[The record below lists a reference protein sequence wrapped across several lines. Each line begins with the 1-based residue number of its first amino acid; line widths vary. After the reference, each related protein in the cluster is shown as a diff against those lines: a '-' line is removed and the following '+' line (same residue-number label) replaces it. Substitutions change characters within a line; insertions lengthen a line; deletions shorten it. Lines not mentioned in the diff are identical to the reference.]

1 MQTKKLIT
9 NLLIGVLTVTVIACS
24 GESSS
29 VATPKI
35 YMAFTVQDLTNPVW
49 GATAEN
55 LKLICASNNIDLTVV
70 DCAGNSANQI
80 TQMENFIQ
88 KGLDVIAIHPA
99 EINALQPIMQK
110 ARDAGIKV
118 FCWDED
124 TDNAD
129 VSWLV
134 DNFEFGKSIGM
145 EAGKWINEKLNGS
158 TDVAIVEYS
167 VYPNLIKRADGIVA
181 GIKQISPNARIV
193 VRDSAI
199 NAAEGMPMAESFL
212 QSNPNIK
219 VVACIGDGSAIGVNE
234 AVKASGKATSDF
246 GIFAADATDEACDK
260 ISKQNEPFRA
270 SVSLGT
276 PKQLA
281 EQVFDICMKLVN
293 NEDID
298 SKIYRQF
305 KVVNENNVQDYMAG
319 KI

>member
-1 MQTKKLIT
+1 MQKKLIT
-9 NLLIGVLTVTVIACS
+9 LFTTSLIMVFISCS
-24 GESSS
+24 GSQNETNS
-29 VATPKI
+29 KI
-35 YMAFTVQDLTNPVW
+35 SMAFTVQDLTNPVW

-55 LKLICASNNIDLTVV
+55 LKTICDSNNVNLTVV

-99 EINALQPIMQK
+99 EINALAPIMQK
-110 ARDAGIKV
+110 ARESGIKV

-129 VSWLV
+129 VSWLI
-134 DNFEFGKSIGM
+134 DNFEFGKAIGI
-145 EAGKWINEKLNGS
+145 EAGKWINKKLGGK
-158 TDVAIVEYS
+158 TDVAIVEYN

-181 GIKQISPNARIV
+181 GINEISPQARIV

-199 NAAEGMPMAESFL
+199 NAAEGMPLAESFL

-219 VVACIGDGSAIGVNE
+219 VIACIGDGSAIGANE
-234 AVKASGKATSDF
+234 AVKAAGKATEDF

-260 ISKQNEPFRA
+260 ISKFDEPFRA
-270 SVSLGT
+270 SISLGT

-281 EQVFDICMKLVN
+281 EQVFNICIKLVN
-293 NEDID
+293 QQSVD

-305 KVVNENNVQDYMAG
+305 KVVNEENVQDYIAG

>member
-1 MQTKKLIT
+1 MKKI
-9 NLLIGVLTVTVIACS
+9 LLSFLFISMFGFVVSCS
-24 GESSS
+24 NGAKEDPNRIS
-29 VATPKI
+29 
-35 YMAFTVQDLTNPVW
+35 MAFTVQDLTNPVW

-55 LKLICASNNIDLTVV
+55 LKKICASNNVDLTVV

-88 KGLDVIAIHPA
+88 KGIDVIAIHPA
-99 EINALQPIMQK
+99 EINSLEPIMQK

-134 DNFEFGKSIGM
+134 DNFEFGKAIGG
-145 EAGKWINEKLNGS
+145 EAAKWINDKLGGNAE
-158 TDVAIVEYS
+158 VAIVEYS

-181 GIKQISPNARIV
+181 AINEQAPNAKIV

-212 QSNPNIK
+212 QSYPNIK

-234 AVKASGKATSDF
+234 AVKASGKASADF
-246 GIFAADATDEACDK
+246 GIFAADATEEACDK
-260 ISKQNEPFRA
+260 IIKPEEPFRA

-276 PKQLA
+276 PEQLA
-281 EQVFDICMKLVN
+281 SQVYDICMKLVN
-293 NEDID
+293 GEPLDA
-298 SKIYRQF
+298 KIYREF
-305 KVVNENNVQDYMAG
+305 KVVNEANVEDYMNG

>member
-1 MQTKKLIT
+1 MRKTLIT
-9 NLLIGVLTVTVIACS
+9 LLMACLNLICISCS
-24 GESSS
+24 GSQNQSSGE
-29 VATPKI
+29 KI
-35 YMAFTVQDLTNPVW
+35 SMAFTVQDLTNPVW

-55 LKLICASNNIDLTVV
+55 LKVICDNNNVDLTVV
-70 DCAGNSANQI
+70 DCQGNSANQI

-88 KGLDVIAIHPA
+88 RGLDVIAIHPA
-99 EINALQPIMQK
+99 EINALAPIMQK
-110 ARDAGIKV
+110 ARDNGIKV

-129 VSWLV
+129 VSWLI
-134 DNFEFGKSIGM
+134 DNFEFGKAIGM
-145 EAGKWINEKLNGS
+145 EAGKFINEKLGGQ

-181 GIKQISPNARIV
+181 GIKEISPNARIV

-199 NAAEGMPMAESFL
+199 NAAEGMPLAESFL

-219 VVACIGDGSAIGVNE
+219 VIASIGDGAAIGANE
-234 AVKASGKATSDF
+234 AVKAAGKATSDF

-260 ISKQNEPFRA
+260 ISKSDEPFRA

-281 EQVFDICMKLVN
+281 ESVFDICMKLVN

-305 KVVNENNVQDYMAG
+305 KVVNEENVQDYMAG

>member
-1 MQTKKLIT
+1 MKKI
-9 NLLIGVLTVTVIACS
+9 LLSFLFISMFSFVVSCS
-24 GESSS
+24 NGAKADPNRIS
-29 VATPKI
+29 
-35 YMAFTVQDLTNPVW
+35 MAFTVQDLTNPVW

-55 LKLICASNNIDLTVV
+55 LKKICASNNVDLTVV

-88 KGLDVIAIHPA
+88 KGIDVIAIHPA
-99 EINALQPIMQK
+99 EINSLEPIMQK

-134 DNFEFGKSIGM
+134 DNFEFGKAIGG
-145 EAGKWINEKLNGS
+145 EAAKWINEKLGGNAE
-158 TDVAIVEYS
+158 VAIVEYS
-167 VYPNLIKRADGIVA
+167 VYPNLIKRADGIA
-181 GIKQISPNARIV
+181 AAIKEQSPNAKIV

-212 QSNPNIK
+212 QSYPNIK

-234 AVKASGKATSDF
+234 AVKASGKAVADF
-246 GIFAADATDEACDK
+246 GIFAADATEEACDK
-260 ISKQNEPFRA
+260 IIKPEEPFRA

-276 PKQLA
+276 PEQLA
-281 EQVFDICMKLVN
+281 NQVYDICMKLVN
-293 NEDID
+293 GEPLDA
-298 SKIYRQF
+298 KIYREF
-305 KVVNENNVQDYMAG
+305 KVINETNVEDYMNG

>member
-1 MQTKKLIT
+1 MRKTLIT
-9 NLLIGVLTVTVIACS
+9 LLMACLNLICISCS
-24 GESSS
+24 GSQNQSSGD
-29 VATPKI
+29 KI
-35 YMAFTVQDLTNPVW
+35 SMAFTVQDLTNPVW

-55 LKLICASNNIDLTVV
+55 LKVICTNNNVDLTVV
-70 DCAGNSANQI
+70 DCQGNSANQI

-99 EINALQPIMQK
+99 EINALAPIMQK
-110 ARDAGIKV
+110 ARDNGIKV

-129 VSWLV
+129 VSWLI
-134 DNFEFGKSIGM
+134 DNFEFGKAIGM
-145 EAGKWINEKLNGS
+145 EAGKFINEKLGGQ

-181 GIKQISPNARIV
+181 GIKEISPNARIV

-199 NAAEGMPMAESFL
+199 NAAEGMPLAESFL

-219 VVACIGDGSAIGVNE
+219 VIASIGDGAAIGANE
-234 AVKASGKATSDF
+234 AVKAAGKATSDF

-260 ISKQNEPFRA
+260 ISKSDETFRA

-281 EQVFDICMKLVN
+281 ESVFDICMKLVN

-305 KVVNENNVQDYMAG
+305 KVVNEENVQDYMAG

>member
-1 MQTKKLIT
+1 MQKKLIT
-9 NLLIGVLTVTVIACS
+9 LLMTQLIMVFISCS
-24 GESSS
+24 GSQNE
-29 VATPKI
+29 TNTKI
-35 YMAFTVQDLTNPVW
+35 SMAFTVQDLTNPVW

-55 LKLICASNNIDLTVV
+55 LKTVCANNNVNLTVV
-70 DCAGNSANQI
+70 DCSGNSANQI

-99 EINALQPIMQK
+99 EINALAPIMQK
-110 ARDAGIKV
+110 ARDIGIKV

-129 VSWLV
+129 VSWLI
-134 DNFEFGKSIGM
+134 DNFEFGRAIGT
-145 EAGKWINEKLNGS
+145 EAGKWINEKLGGK
-158 TDVAIVEYS
+158 TDVAIIEYS

-181 GIKQISPNARIV
+181 GINEISPNARIA

-199 NAAEGMPMAESFL
+199 NATEGMPLAESFL

-219 VVACIGDGSAIGVNE
+219 VIACIGDGGAIGANE
-234 AVKASGKATSDF
+234 AVKAAGKATQDF

-260 ISKQNEPFRA
+260 ISKSDEPFRA
-270 SVSLGT
+270 SVSLGN

-281 EQVFDICMKLVN
+281 EQVFNICMSLVN
-293 NEDID
+293 NQHID

-305 KVVNENNVQDYMAG
+305 KVVNEENVQDYIAG

>member
-1 MQTKKLIT
+1 MRKILIT
-9 NLLIGVLTVTVIACS
+9 LFMTCLTVISISCGS
-24 GESSS
+24 GSQ
-29 VATPKI
+29 TNQDGDKI
-35 YMAFTVQDLTNPVW
+35 SMAFTVQDLTNPVW

-55 LKLICASNNIDLTVV
+55 LKVICANNNVDLTVV
-70 DCAGNSANQI
+70 DCQGNSANQI

-99 EINALQPIMQK
+99 EINSLAPIMQK
-110 ARDAGIKV
+110 ARDNGIKV

-129 VSWLV
+129 VSWLI
-134 DNFEFGKSIGM
+134 DNFEFGKAIGT
-145 EAGKWINEKLNGS
+145 EAGKWINEKLGGQ

-181 GIKQISPNARIV
+181 GIKELSPNARIV

-199 NAAEGMPMAESFL
+199 NAAEGMPLAESFL

-219 VVACIGDGSAIGVNE
+219 VIASIGDGAAIGANE
-234 AVKASGKATSDF
+234 AVKASGKATPDF

-260 ISKQNEPFRA
+260 ISKREEPFRA

-281 EQVFDICMKLVN
+281 ESVFDICMKLVN

-305 KVVNENNVQDYMAG
+305 KVVNEENVEDYMAG

>member
-1 MQTKKLIT
+1 MKKI
-9 NLLIGVLTVTVIACS
+9 LLSFLFISMFSFVVSCS
-24 GESSS
+24 NGAKADPNRIS
-29 VATPKI
+29 
-35 YMAFTVQDLTNPVW
+35 MAFTVQDLTNPVW

-55 LKLICASNNIDLTVV
+55 LKKICASNNVDLTVV

-88 KGLDVIAIHPA
+88 KGIDVIAIHPA
-99 EINALQPIMQK
+99 EINSLEPIMQK

-134 DNFEFGKSIGM
+134 DNFEFGKAIGG
-145 EAGKWINEKLNGS
+145 EAAKWINEKLGGNAE
-158 TDVAIVEYS
+158 VAIVEYS
-167 VYPNLIKRADGIVA
+167 VYSNLIKRADGIA
-181 GIKQISPNARIV
+181 AAIKEQSPNAKIV

-212 QSNPNIK
+212 QSYPNIK

-234 AVKASGKATSDF
+234 AVKASGKAAADF
-246 GIFAADATDEACDK
+246 GIFAADATEEACDK
-260 ISKQNEPFRA
+260 IIKPEEPFRA

-276 PKQLA
+276 PEQLA
-281 EQVFDICMKLVN
+281 NQVYDICMKLVN
-293 NEDID
+293 GEPLDA
-298 SKIYRQF
+298 KIYREF
-305 KVVNENNVQDYMAG
+305 KVINETNVEDYMNG

>member
-1 MQTKKLIT
+1 MQKKLI
-9 NLLIGVLTVTVIACS
+9 LLLMTQLIMVFISCS
-24 GESSS
+24 GSQNQ
-29 VATPKI
+29 TNTKI
-35 YMAFTVQDLTNPVW
+35 SMAFTVQDLTNPVW

-55 LKLICASNNIDLTVV
+55 LKTICANNSVDLTVV

-88 KGLDVIAIHPA
+88 KGLDIIAIHPA
-99 EINALQPIMQK
+99 EINALEPIMQK
-110 ARDAGIKV
+110 ARDVGIKV

-129 VSWLV
+129 VSWLI
-134 DNFEFGKSIGM
+134 DNFEFGKAIGM
-145 EAGKWINEKLNGS
+145 EAGKWINEKLGGK
-158 TDVAIVEYS
+158 TDVAIVEYN
-167 VYPNLIKRADGIVA
+167 VYPNLIKRADGIIA
-181 GIKQISPNARIV
+181 GIKEISPNANIA

-199 NAAEGMPMAESFL
+199 NAAQGMPLAESFL

-219 VVACIGDGSAIGVNE
+219 VIACIGDGSAIGANE
-234 AVKASGKATSDF
+234 AVKAAGKASQDF

-260 ISKQNEPFRA
+260 ISKFDEPFRA

-281 EQVFDICMKLVN
+281 EQVFNICMALVN
-293 NEDID
+293 NQDTD

-305 KVVNENNVQDYMAG
+305 KVVNEENVQDYISG